1 MMNAP
6 AALFDTALAAHTDT
20 FATLGSLRTHLMAA
34 AEACA
39 DAIRGGNK
47 LLFCGNG
54 GSAAD
59 AQHLAAELVGRLVRD
74 RRALAGVALTTDSS
88 ALTCIANDFGYE
100 EVFARQ
106 VEGLARNGDVLIAIS
121 TSGNSPNVIRA
132 VEVAKP
138 MGITTVGLLGRSGGQ
153 LGSMVDLPIIV
164 AADETARIQEA
175 HIFLGHVMCALI
187 EHGLGIGG
195 WDNPAA

>member
-1 MMNAP
+1 MTPASSLFD
-6 AALFDTALAAHTDT
+6 AALASHTRT
-20 FATLGSLRTHLMAA
+20 FSLLGSLQPHLIEA
-34 AEACA
+34 AEAGA
-39 DAIRGGNK
+39 DAVRNGNK

-74 RRALAGVALTTDSS
+74 RRALAGLALSTDSS
-88 ALTCIANDFGYE
+88 ALTCIANDFGYD

-106 VEGLARNGDVLIAIS
+106 VEALGRSGDVLIAIS
-121 TSGNSPNVIRA
+121 TSGNSPSVIRA

-138 MGITTVGLLGRSGGQ
+138 MGISTVGLLGRNGGQ
-153 LGSMVDLPIIV
+153 LRSMVDMPIV
-164 AADETARIQEA
+164 VGSDETARIQEA

-187 EHGLGIGG
+187 EHALGIGG

>member
-1 MMNAP
+1 MLNP
-6 AALFDTALAAHTDT
+6 VALFDTALTTHTQT
-20 FATLGSLRTHLMAA
+20 FATLGNLRTHVLAA

-39 DAIRGGNK
+39 DAVRGGNK

-74 RRALAGVALTTDSS
+74 RRALAGLALSTDSS
-88 ALTCIANDFGYE
+88 ALTCIANDYGYD

-106 VEGLARNGDVLIAIS
+106 VEGLGRNGDVLIAIS
-121 TSGNSPNVIRA
+121 TSGNSPSVIRA

-138 MGITTVGLLGRSGGQ
+138 MGITTVGLLGRNGGQ

-164 AADETARIQEA
+164 AGEETARIQEA
-175 HIFLGHVMCALI
+175 HIFLGHVMCTLV

-195 WDNPAA
+195 WDNPPA

>member
-1 MMNAP
+1 MARP
-6 AALFDTALAAHTDT
+6 VALFDKALAAHTQT
-20 FATLGSLRTHLMAA
+20 FATLANLRPHLMAA
-34 AEACA
+34 AEATA
-39 DAIRGGNK
+39 DAVRNGNK

-74 RRALAGVALTTDSS
+74 RRPLAGLALSTDSS

-106 VEGLARNGDVLIAIS
+106 VEGLGRNGDVLIAIS

-138 MGITTVGLLGRSGGQ
+138 MGITTVGLLGRNGGQ
-153 LGSMVDLPIIV
+153 LAAMVDLPIIV
-164 AADETARIQEA
+164 AAEETARIQEA
-175 HIFLGHVMCALI
+175 HIFLGHVLCSLV
-187 EHGLGIGG
+187 EQGLGLGG
-195 WDNPAA
+195 WDGPAS